1 MVLRVFLQVDQG
13 GGRNKY
19 LYGPTPYLT
28 HVSTNTVCT
37 AMTPSILAL
46 EPGQEKNLKEAPD
59 EQFLSLGRADMQ

>member
-1 MVLRVFLQVDQG
+1 MVLHVFLQVDQG

-46 EPGQEKNLKEAPD
+46 EPGQEK
-59 EQFLSLGRADMQ
+59 R

>member
-28 HVSTNTVCT
+28 HVSTNTICT

-46 EPGQEKNLKEAPD
+46 EPGQEKLKKKKKKKT
-59 EQFLSLGRADMQ
+59 